1 MYTAVNAPT
10 MRIKVLSSMRQ
21 HCQFRTSINAIKR
34 RSSGIPHSWSKPIAG
49 SAYRAVRPYRL
60 ITSLIKLRHSWYAF
74 VPLVLVL
81 AIGAAILVAMWLD
94 RKG

>member
-1 MYTAVNAPT
+1 M
-10 MRIKVLSSMRQ
+10 
-21 HCQFRTSINAIKR
+21 
-34 RSSGIPHSWSKPIAG
+34 
-49 SAYRAVRPYRL
+49 
-60 ITSLIKLRHSWYAF
+60 SWYAF